1 MTIQEKQQALVE
13 NFENLED
20 WEQRYEYI
28 ISVGKE
34 SVKFPL
40 ERKND
45 DNLIRGCQ
53 SKVWIYAEL
62 KEDKIFFF
70 ADSDG
75 IFPKGIVSMLSGV
88 YSGHSAQEILES
100 NFTFIERIGLKEF
113 LSPSRANG
121 LVAMTKQIMFYA
133 VALQSRN

>member
-1 MTIQEKQQALVE
+1 MNIQEKQQALVE
-13 NFENLED
+13 DFEALED

-28 ISVGKE
+28 ISVGKKSIE
-34 SVKFPL
+34 FPL
-40 ERKND
+40 EKKTD

-53 SKVWIYAEL
+53 SKVWMYAEL
-62 KEDKIFFF
+62 KEDRLFFF

-75 IFPKGIVSMLSGV
+75 IFPKGIVSMLSDI

-100 NFTFIERIGLKEF
+100 DFGFIEKIGLKEF

-121 LVAMTKQIMFYA
+121 LVAMTKQIMFYT
-133 VALQSRN
+133 VALQSKK